1 MKHDESTDVKR
12 LSFVGVR
19 TAITPT
25 TTGTVKCLIISPDL
39 RTRLGIKQWG
49 RIDYLTKYCKYRI
62 VSNIPSSGAVI
73 TKAKSISAEEPTD
86 KKNVRQAKKEK
97 KAPKLTNKKKK

>member
-19 TAITPT
+19 IVDAPT
-25 TTGTVKCLIISPDL
+25 TRGTVKCLVITPEL
-39 RTRLGIKQWG
+39 RSKLGIKQWG
-49 RIDYLTKYCKYRI
+49 RVDYLTKYCYYKVY
-62 VSNIPSSGAVI
+62 SAMPSAGTVI
-73 TKAKSISAEEPTD
+73 NKPRNNSANDDTEKKSA
-86 KKNVRQAKKEK
+86 RQAKKEK